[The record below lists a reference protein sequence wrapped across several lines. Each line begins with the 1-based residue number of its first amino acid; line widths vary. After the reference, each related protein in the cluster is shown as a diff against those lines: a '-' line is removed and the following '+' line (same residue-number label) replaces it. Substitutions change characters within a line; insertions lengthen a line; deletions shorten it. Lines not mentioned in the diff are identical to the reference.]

1 MTNPT
6 LDTIQNR
13 HTTQRFTNT
22 PIEQEKI
29 QAILNAARWAP
40 SWLNKQPWKFI
51 IIKDQNTK
59 EQLSEN
65 APTPFINA
73 LKEAPI
79 CIAIIV
85 DTTEDPFH
93 FIEDGAAAT
102 QNITLA
108 AHSLGLSSCWI
119 GIFDVKNQKKSAE
132 AHVRKIL
139 SIPQA
144 YRVISILP
152 IGYSRYEPPK
162 RNRKTL
168 DELVYRDRFGQS

>member
-1 MTNPT
+1 MTNLV

-13 HTTQRFTNT
+13 RSVLRFDNT
-22 PIEQEKI
+22 PIEKEKME
-29 QAILNAARWAP
+29 AIVNAGRWAP

-51 IIKDQNTK
+51 LVKDKNIK

-65 APTPFINA
+65 IPTPFIQG
-73 LKEAPI
+73 LKEAPV
-79 CIAIIV
+79 CIAVVV

-93 FIEDGAAAT
+93 YIEDGAVAT
-102 QNITLA
+102 QNIALA

-132 AHVRKIL
+132 AYVRKIL
-139 SIPQA
+139 GIPQT

-162 RNRKTL
+162 PDRKRL